1 MFRNTAN
8 FRRRK
13 ALRKELGIINKKKNL
28 NLLMLNANGLS
39 ASSLTDIK
47 SAILKK
53 NVDIA
58 VIIETHFR
66 AEQSH
71 HNNEIEGF
79 KSYESRRSD
88 VAEDKS
94 GGGILVY
101 CKTSDGL
108 IMREHRP
115 NIANKH

>member
-1 MFRNTAN
+1 
-8 FRRRK
+8 
-13 ALRKELGIINKKKNL
+13 
-28 NLLMLNANGLS
+28 MLNAKGWS
-39 ASSLTDIK
+39 TSSLTDIK
-47 SAILKK
+47 SAISKK

-58 VIIETHFR
+58 VNIKTHFR
-66 AEQSH
+66 DEQLH
-71 HNNEIEGF
+71 HNNQIEGL

-108 IMREHRP
+108 ILREHRP